1 MSRQIPILLYH
12 SIADQPANKA
22 WPWAMPTRL
31 FARHMAFL
39 HRYGYSGV
47 TISQLVSAMRNSAIE
62 LPERTVAITFDDGY
76 EDFSEHALPLLS
88 EFGFPATLYVTTGYI
103 GQTSRWLADE
113 NQGDRPMMT
122 YGQIREALKQG
133 IEIGAHSQSHP
144 ELDILNSEAAFRE
157 IAESKIELEQHLGW
171 PIESFA
177 YPHGY
182 HSRETRS
189 LVIKAGFTS
198 ACAVK
203 NGLSNLDDD
212 PFALARL
219 MLVGDTDPDRLAAL
233 MNGSGLE
240 PIAKQERLR
249 TKAWRVARFIR
260 SGIRLDLKAKHV

>member
-12 SIADQPANKA
+12 SIADQPGRKS
-22 WPWAMPTRL
+22 WPWAMSPHR
-31 FARHMAFL
+31 FAEHLAFL
-39 HRYGYSGV
+39 HLHGYTGV
-47 TISQLVSAMRNSAIE
+47 TVSQLVAAIRNPAIE
-62 LPERTVAITFDDGY
+62 LPERPVAVTFDDGY
-76 EDFSEHALPLLS
+76 ADFTRNALPLLS
-88 EFGFPATLYVTTGYI
+88 EFGFPATLYVTTSYI

-122 YGQIREALKQG
+122 WGQIRDALKEG
-133 IEIGAHSQSHP
+133 IEIGGHSQSHP
-144 ELDILNSEAAFRE
+144 ELDILSSKAAFRE

-182 HSRETRS
+182 HSRQTRS

-212 PFALARL
+212 PYALARL

-233 MNGSGLE
+233 MGGQGLE
-240 PIAKQERLR
+240 PVVKQERLR
-249 TKAWRVARFIR
+249 TKAWRAARLVR
-260 SGIRLDLKAKHV
+260 SGIRFEQKAKHA